1 VQRTK
6 NPGESALTDEVEP
19 GKRSIRIFAKARG
32 ESIQAGNRVD
42 VIYSKSDGD
51 PKTEAKT
58 LLRDILVRA
67 VRPLPETLRRRILE
81 KEGKTDFVPLY
92 VTLDVPAGEAE
103 FLLSLKEPESI
114 NFELRPSGDNK
125 KVDDNRPPKE
135 S

>member
-1 VQRTK
+1 
-6 NPGESALTDEVEP
+6 
-19 GKRSIRIFAKARG
+19 
-32 ESIQAGNRVD
+32 VD

-51 PKTEAKT
+51 PKTETKT